1 MRVIASAPGKLVLLG
16 EYAVLEGAPAVV
28 MAVDRR
34 ARVMLSGATSGDYL
48 IDAPTL
54 GIHGARGRLGD
65 GRIEWSDLASADADK
80 LQLTGAVIAAA
91 GGQEPLP
98 PFRAELD
105 TDAFFVDHNKLG
117 LGSSAALTVALSGA
131 LCALRDQ
138 AAPSA
143 SRLIAAHRAMQGG
156 RGSGLDI
163 AASLHGGTIVYR
175 LEEGGP
181 RVEPVTLPA
190 GLHIGCVWS
199 GKSAS
204 TGDFLRRIGAWRED
218 APTRYSKVMNEIKS
232 CAGAGAMAALCGDA
246 ATVVEAAAAYAE
258 ALAEL
263 GRASGADIISAE
275 HVKIGRIA
283 AACGITYKT
292 CGAGGGDIGIV
303 LTTDDDRLAQFG
315 RRVEQA
321 GFRMLDLVTDARG
334 LQVEVE
340 HD

>member
-1 MRVIASAPGKLVLLG
+1 MRIVASAPGKLVLLG

-34 ARVMLSGATSGDYL
+34 ARVTLSEVTGDDYL
-48 IDAPTL
+48 VDAPNL
-54 GIHGARGRLGD
+54 GIHAARGRFRE
-65 GRIEWSDLASADADK
+65 GRLEWTDLAPADGEK

-91 GGQEPLP
+91 AGDEPLP
-98 PFRAELD
+98 PFRAELN
-105 TDAFFVDHNKLG
+105 TDAFFADRDKLG

-138 AAPSA
+138 AALGA
-143 SRLIAAHRAMQGG
+143 NRLIAAHREMQGG
-156 RGSGLDI
+156 RGSGLDV

-175 LEEGGP
+175 LEEEGA
-181 RVEPVTLPA
+181 RVEPVTLPP

-218 APTRYSKVMNEIKS
+218 APNRYNKVMNELKC
-232 CAGAGAMAALCGDA
+232 CAGAGAMAAMCGDA

-275 HVKIGRIA
+275 HVKIGGVA
-283 AACGITYKT
+283 ADCGVTYKT
-292 CGAGGGDIGIV
+292 CGAGGGDVGV
-303 LTTDDDRLAQFG
+303 ALTTDGDRLAEF
-315 RRVEQA
+315 RRRIEQA
-321 GFRMLDLVTDARG
+321 AFRMLDLATDARG
-334 LQVEVE
+334 LQVE

>member
-1 MRVIASAPGKLVLLG
+1 MRIVASAPGKLVLLG

-34 ARVMLSGATSGDYL
+34 ARATLSDAASDDYL
-48 IDAPTL
+48 IDAPSL

-65 GRIEWSDLASADADK
+65 GRIEWPDLAPAEANK

-91 GGQEPLP
+91 AGEDPLP

-105 TDAFFVDHNKLG
+105 TDAFFVAGNKLG

-143 SRLIAAHRAMQGG
+143 SRLIAAHREMQGG
-156 RGSGLDI
+156 RGSGLDV

-175 LEEGGP
+175 LEEEGP
-181 RVEPVTLPA
+181 RVEPVTLPP
-190 GLHIGCVWS
+190 GLHIGCIWS

-204 TGDFLRRIGAWRED
+204 TADFLRRIGAWREV
-218 APTRYSKVMNEIKS
+218 APNHYNKVMNELKC

-258 ALAEL
+258 ALAGL

-275 HVKIGRIA
+275 HVKIGGIA
-283 AACGITYKT
+283 ADCGVTYKT
-292 CGAGGGDIGIV
+292 CGAGGGDVGV
-303 LTTDDDRLAQFG
+303 ALTTDGNRLAQFG
-315 RRVEQA
+315 RRIEQT
-321 GFRMLDLVTDARG
+321 GFRMLDLATDPNG
-334 LQVEVE
+334 LQVE